1 MVFGWGKKKTQQYE
15 EDITSREKEIFLS
28 EIPDIIKQLKSIK
41 EKTIIS
47 ETDIFRNK
55 IKSNCDSILK
65 TVGDFEHASIK
76 SEDLDPHLYTILQRG
91 KKQVVSTIKQEC
103 TVNFPDIISLNEV
116 LTFHKLSTRMLK
128 KIGDMVGRQSTVL
141 HTLANKFA
149 NKLKADLINLK
160 NGNDE
165 IQTLIDNHV
174 NFEDKTNEILENID
188 KYNQSEKSVVVMN
201 NNQKQ
206 MKKNMKD
213 LSSAIQ
219 HDMDEIESIKSSKEY
234 TNFSKVQENIGN
246 LSVGMYKIKN
256 DIEIQ
261 FTKIS
266 RPLNKYVY
274 ITSLGK
280 LEKKLLEDLANN
292 PFDIISKTSKQDIT
306 KILELVRN
314 SVQSGAVS
322 VKDVNKSLLHI
333 DETLEKLDSFLRKI
347 SEHNQLKDNLENDL
361 KNYNFENLRQNELK
375 LRKHQDDKSKTE
387 SKTESLHVEIDNVN
401 ESLPNQIKF
410 IETSLNKISPILYSI
425 KLE

>member
-28 EIPDIIKQLKSIK
+28 EIPDIIKQLKLIK

-47 ETDIFRNK
+47 EANIFRNK

-103 TVNFPDIISLNEV
+103 TVNFPDVISLNEV

-149 NKLKADLINLK
+149 NKLKADLK
-160 NGNDE
+160 NMKDGNDE
-165 IQTLIDNHV
+165 IQTLIDNHT

-206 MKKNMKD
+206 MKKNVKD
-213 LSSAIQ
+213 LSSEIQ
-219 HDMDEIESIKSSKEY
+219 HNMDEIESIKSSKEY
-234 TNFSKVQENIGN
+234 TNFSKVQENIEN

-280 LEKKLLEDLANN
+280 SEKKLLEDLANN
-292 PFDIISKTSKQDIT
+292 PFDIMSKTSKQDIT

-314 SVQSGAVS
+314 SVKSGTVS
-322 VKDVNKSLLHI
+322 VKDINKSLLHI
-333 DETLEKLDSFLRKI
+333 DETLEKLYSFFGKI
-347 SEHNQLKDNLENDL
+347 SEHNQLKDKLENDL
-361 KNYNFENLRQNELK
+361 KNYNFENLRQDESK

-387 SKTESLHVEIDNVN
+387 SKIKSLRVEVDNIN

>member
-174 NFEDKTNEILENID
+174 NFEDKANEILENID
-188 KYNQSEKSVVVMN
+188 KYNQSEKAIVVMN

-206 MKKNMKD
+206 MKKNVKD
-213 LSSAIQ
+213 LSSTIQ

-246 LSVGMYKIKN
+246 LSAGMYKIKN

-280 LEKKLLEDLANN
+280 SEKKLLEDLANN
-292 PFDIISKTSKQDIT
+292 PFDIMSKTSKQDIT

-314 SVQSGAVS
+314 SVQSGTVS
-322 VKDVNKSLLHI
+322 VKDINKSLLHI
-333 DETLEKLDSFLRKI
+333 DETLEKLDSFFGKI
-347 SEHNQLKDNLENDL
+347 SEHNQLKDKLENDL
-361 KNYNFENLRQNELK
+361 KNYNFENLRQNESK

-387 SKTESLHVEIDNVN
+387 SKTESLHVEVDNVN

-410 IETSLNKISPILYSI
+410 IEISLNSISPVLYSI

>member
-15 EDITSREKEIFLS
+15 EDITSREKEIFLT

-41 EKTIIS
+41 EKTVIS

-55 IKSNCDSILK
+55 IKSNCNSILK

-91 KKQVVSTIKQEC
+91 KKQVVSTINQEC

-149 NKLKADLINLK
+149 NRLKDDLINLK
-160 NGNDE
+160 DGNDE
-165 IQTLIDNHV
+165 IQTLIDNHI

-314 SVQSGAVS
+314 SVQSGTVS
-322 VKDVNKSLLHI
+322 VKDINKSLLHI
-333 DETLEKLDSFLRKI
+333 DETLEKLDSFFGKI
-347 SEHNQLKDNLENDL
+347 SEHNQLKDKLENDL
-361 KNYNFENLRQNELK
+361 KNYNFENLRQNESK

-387 SKTESLHVEIDNVN
+387 SKIESLHVEIDNVN

>member
-91 KKQVVSTIKQEC
+91 KKQIVSTIKQEC

-174 NFEDKTNEILENID
+174 NFEDKANEILENID
-188 KYNQSEKSVVVMN
+188 KYNQSEKAIVVMN

-206 MKKNMKD
+206 MKKNVKD
-213 LSSAIQ
+213 LSSEIQ
-219 HDMDEIESIKSSKEY
+219 HNMDEIESIKSSKEY

-246 LSVGMYKIKN
+246 LSAGMYKIKN

-280 LEKKLLEDLANN
+280 SEKKLLEDLANN
-292 PFDIISKTSKQDIT
+292 PFDIMSKTSKQDIT

-314 SVQSGAVS
+314 SVQSGTVS
-322 VKDVNKSLLHI
+322 VKDINKSLLHI
-333 DETLEKLDSFLRKI
+333 DETLEKLDSFFGKI
-347 SEHNQLKDNLENDL
+347 SEHNQLKDKLENDL
-361 KNYNFENLRQNELK
+361 KNYNFENLRQNESK

-387 SKTESLHVEIDNVN
+387 SKIESLHVEVDNVN

-410 IETSLNKISPILYSI
+410 IEISLNSISPVLYSI

>member
-41 EKTIIS
+41 EKTVIS
-47 ETDIFRNK
+47 ETGIFRNK

-149 NKLKADLINLK
+149 NRLKDDLTNLK
-160 NGNDE
+160 DGNDE
-165 IQTLIDNHV
+165 IQTLIDNHI

-188 KYNQSEKSVVVMN
+188 KYNQSEKAIVVMN

-206 MKKNMKD
+206 MKKNVKD
-213 LSSAIQ
+213 LSSTIQ

-280 LEKKLLEDLANN
+280 SEKKLLEDLANN

>member
-28 EIPDIIKQLKSIK
+28 EIPDIIKELKSIK

-47 ETDIFRNK
+47 ETSTFRNK
-55 IKSNCDSILK
+55 IKLNCDNILK

-91 KKQVVSTIKQEC
+91 KKQIVSTINQEC
-103 TVNFPDIISLNEV
+103 TVNFPDITSFNEV
-116 LTFHKLSTRMLK
+116 QTFHKISTRMLK

-149 NKLKADLINLK
+149 NRLKDDLK
-160 NGNDE
+160 NMKDGNDE
-165 IQTLIDNHV
+165 IQTLIDNHT
-174 NFEDKTNEILENID
+174 NFEDKTNEIIENID
-188 KYNQSEKSVVVMN
+188 KYNQSEKTIVVMN

-206 MKKNMKD
+206 MKKNVKD
-213 LSSAIQ
+213 LSSTIQ

-246 LSVGMYKIKN
+246 LSAGMYKIKN

-280 LEKKLLEDLANN
+280 PEKKLLENLANN
-292 PFDIISKTSKQDIT
+292 PSDIMSKTSKQDIT

-314 SVQSGAVS
+314 SVQSGTVS
-322 VKDVNKSLLHI
+322 VKDINKSLLHI
-333 DETLEKLDSFLRKI
+333 DETLEKLDSFFGKI
-347 SEHNQLKDNLENDL
+347 SEHNQLKDKLENDL
-361 KNYNFENLRQNELK
+361 KNYNFENLRQNESK

-387 SKTESLHVEIDNVN
+387 SKIESLYAEADNLN

-410 IETSLNKISPILYSI
+410 IETSLNNISPVIYSI

>member
-15 EDITSREKEIFLS
+15 EDITSREKEIFLT

-41 EKTIIS
+41 EKTVIS
-47 ETDIFRNK
+47 ETGIFRNK

-65 TVGDFEHASIK
+65 TVGDFEHTSIK

-103 TVNFPDIISLNEV
+103 SVNFPDIISLNEV

-165 IQTLIDNHV
+165 IQTLIDNHI

-280 LEKKLLEDLANN
+280 SEKKLLEDLANN

-387 SKTESLHVEIDNVN
+387 SKTESLYVEIDNVN

>member
-15 EDITSREKEIFLS
+15 EDVTSREKEIFLS
-28 EIPDIIKQLKSIK
+28 EIPDIIKQLKLIK

-47 ETDIFRNK
+47 ETNIFRNK

-91 KKQVVSTIKQEC
+91 KKQIVSTIKQEC
-103 TVNFPDIISLNEV
+103 TVNFPDVISLNDV

-149 NKLKADLINLK
+149 NRLKDDLK
-160 NGNDE
+160 NMKDGNDE
-165 IQTLIDNHV
+165 IQTLIDNHT
-174 NFEDKTNEILENID
+174 NFEDKTNEIIENID
-188 KYNQSEKSVVVMN
+188 KYNQSEKTIVVMN

-206 MKKNMKD
+206 MKKNVKD
-213 LSSAIQ
+213 LSSTIQ

-246 LSVGMYKIKN
+246 LSAGMYKIKN

-280 LEKKLLEDLANN
+280 PEKKLLENLANN
-292 PFDIISKTSKQDIT
+292 PSDIMSKTSKQDIT

-314 SVQSGAVS
+314 SVQSGTVS
-322 VKDVNKSLLHI
+322 VKDINKSLLHI
-333 DETLEKLDSFLRKI
+333 DETLEKLDSFFGKI
-347 SEHNQLKDNLENDL
+347 SEHNQLKDKLENDL
-361 KNYNFENLRQNELK
+361 KNYNFENLRQNESK

-387 SKTESLHVEIDNVN
+387 SKIESLYAEADNLN

-410 IETSLNKISPILYSI
+410 IETSLNNISPVIYSI

>member
-41 EKTIIS
+41 EKTVIS
-47 ETDIFRNK
+47 ETGIFRNK

-149 NKLKADLINLK
+149 NRLKDDLTNLK
-160 NGNDE
+160 DGNDE
-165 IQTLIDNHV
+165 IQTLIDNHI

-213 LSSAIQ
+213 LISAIQ

-361 KNYNFENLRQNELK
+361 KSYNFENLRQNELK

>member
-41 EKTIIS
+41 EKTVIS
-47 ETDIFRNK
+47 ETGIFRNK

-91 KKQVVSTIKQEC
+91 KKQIVSTIKQEC
-103 TVNFPDIISLNEV
+103 TVNFPDTISLNEV

-149 NKLKADLINLK
+149 NRLKDDLINLK
-160 NGNDE
+160 DGNDE
-165 IQTLIDNHV
+165 IQTLIDNHI

-322 VKDVNKSLLHI
+322 VKDVNKSLSHI

-347 SEHNQLKDNLENDL
+347 SEHNQSKDNLENDL

>member
-1 MVFGWGKKKTQQYE
+1 MVFGWGKKKIRQYE

-28 EIPDIIKQLKSIK
+28 EIPDIIKELKSIK

-165 IQTLIDNHV
+165 IQTLIDNHI
-174 NFEDKTNEILENID
+174 NFEDKAKEILENID
-188 KYNQSEKSVVVMN
+188 KYNQSEKAIVVMN

-206 MKKNMKD
+206 MKKNVKD
-213 LSSAIQ
+213 LSSTIQ

-246 LSVGMYKIKN
+246 LSAGMYKIKN

-280 LEKKLLEDLANN
+280 SEKKLLEDLANN
-292 PFDIISKTSKQDIT
+292 PFGIMSKTSKQDIT

-314 SVQSGAVS
+314 SVKSGTVS
-322 VKDVNKSLLHI
+322 VKDINKSLLHI
-333 DETLEKLDSFLRKI
+333 DETLEKLDSFFGKI
-347 SEHNQLKDNLENDL
+347 SEHNQLKDKLENDL
-361 KNYNFENLRQNELK
+361 KNYNFENLRQNESK

-387 SKTESLHVEIDNVN
+387 SKIESLHVEVDNVN
-401 ESLPNQIKF
+401 ESLPDQIKF
-410 IETSLNKISPILYSI
+410 IETSLNNISPVLYSI

>member
-41 EKTIIS
+41 EKTVIS
-47 ETDIFRNK
+47 ETGIFRNK

-76 SEDLDPHLYTILQRG
+76 SKDLDPHLYTILQRG

-149 NKLKADLINLK
+149 NRLKDDLTNLK
-160 NGNDE
+160 DGNDE
-165 IQTLIDNHV
+165 IQTLIDNHI

>member
-15 EDITSREKEIFLS
+15 EDITSREKEIFLT

-41 EKTIIS
+41 EKTVIS
-47 ETDIFRNK
+47 ETGIFRNK

-91 KKQVVSTIKQEC
+91 KKQVVSTINQEC

-116 LTFHKLSTRMLK
+116 LTFHKLSSRMLK

-149 NKLKADLINLK
+149 NRLKDDLINLK
-160 NGNDE
+160 DGNDE

-347 SEHNQLKDNLENDL
+347 SEHNQSKDNLENDL

>member
-15 EDITSREKEIFLS
+15 EDITSREKEIFLT

-41 EKTIIS
+41 EKTVIS
-47 ETDIFRNK
+47 ETGIFRNK

-91 KKQVVSTIKQEC
+91 KKQVVSTINQEC

-149 NKLKADLINLK
+149 NRLKDDLTNLK
-160 NGNDE
+160 DGNDE
-165 IQTLIDNHV
+165 IQTLIDNHI

-280 LEKKLLEDLANN
+280 SEKKLLEDLANN

-347 SEHNQLKDNLENDL
+347 SEHNQSKDNLENDL

>member
-41 EKTIIS
+41 EKTVIS
-47 ETDIFRNK
+47 ETGIFRNK

-149 NKLKADLINLK
+149 NRLKDDLTNLK
-160 NGNDE
+160 DGNDE
-165 IQTLIDNHV
+165 IQTLIDNHI

>member
-28 EIPDIIKQLKSIK
+28 EIPDIIKELKSIK

-47 ETDIFRNK
+47 ETSAFRNK

-65 TVGDFEHASIK
+65 TIHDFEHTSIK

-91 KKQVVSTIKQEC
+91 KKQIVSTIKQEC
-103 TVNFPDIISLNEV
+103 TVNFPDIISFNDV
-116 LTFHKLSTRMLK
+116 QTFHKISTRMLK
-128 KIGDMVGRQSTVL
+128 RIGDMVGRQSTVL

-149 NKLKADLINLK
+149 NRLKDDLK
-160 NGNDE
+160 NMKDGNDE
-165 IQTLIDNHV
+165 IQTLIDNHI
-174 NFEDKTNEILENID
+174 NFEDNANEILENID
-188 KYNQSEKSVVVMN
+188 KYGQSEKTLVDIT

-206 MKKNMKD
+206 MKKNIED
-213 LSSAIQ
+213 LSSTIQ
-219 HDMDEIESIKSSKEY
+219 HDIDAIENIKSSKEY
-234 TNFSKVQENIGN
+234 ANFFKTKENIET
-246 LSVGMYKIKN
+246 LSVEMREVKN
-256 DIEIQ
+256 DIDIQ

-280 LEKKLLEDLANN
+280 LEKKLLVDLANN
-292 PFDIISKTSKQDIT
+292 PFDTISKTSKQDIT

-314 SVQSGAVS
+314 SVQSGTVS
-322 VKDVNKSLLHI
+322 VKDINKSLLQI
-333 DETLEKLDSFLRKI
+333 DEILGKLDSFLGKI
-347 SEHNQLKDNLENDL
+347 SEYNESKNNLENNL
-361 KNYNFENLRQNELK
+361 KNYDFENLRQNESK

-387 SKTESLHVEIDNVN
+387 SKIESLHVEVDNVN

-410 IETSLNKISPILYSI
+410 IERSLNRISPVLYSI

>member
-28 EIPDIIKQLKSIK
+28 EIPDIIKELKSIK

-47 ETDIFRNK
+47 ETNAFRNK

-65 TVGDFEHASIK
+65 TIDDFEHASIK

-91 KKQVVSTIKQEC
+91 KKQIVSTIKQEC
-103 TVNFPDIISLNEV
+103 TVNFPDIISFNDV
-116 LTFHKLSTRMLK
+116 QTFHKISTRLLK
-128 KIGDMVGRQSTVL
+128 RIGDMVGRQSTVL

-149 NKLKADLINLK
+149 NRLKDDLK
-160 NGNDE
+160 NMKDGNDE
-165 IQTLIDNHV
+165 IQTLIDNHI
-174 NFEDKTNEILENID
+174 NFEDNANEILENID
-188 KYNQSEKSVVVMN
+188 KYGQSEKTLVDIT

-206 MKKNMKD
+206 MKKNIED
-213 LSSAIQ
+213 LSSTIQ
-219 HDMDEIESIKSSKEY
+219 HDIDAIENIKSSKEY
-234 TNFSKVQENIGN
+234 ANFFKTKENIET
-246 LSVGMYKIKN
+246 LSVEMREVKN
-256 DIEIQ
+256 DIDIQ

-280 LEKKLLEDLANN
+280 SEKKMLVDLANN
-292 PFDIISKTSKQDIT
+292 PFDTISKTSKQDIT

-314 SVQSGAVS
+314 SVQSGTVS
-322 VKDVNKSLLHI
+322 VKDINKSLLQI
-333 DETLEKLDSFLRKI
+333 DETLGNLDSFLGKI
-347 SEHNQLKDNLENDL
+347 SEYNESKNNLENNL
-361 KNYNFENLRQNELK
+361 KNYDFENLRQNELK

-387 SKTESLHVEIDNVN
+387 LKIQSSHVEINNLN
-401 ESLPNQIKF
+401 ESFPTQIKF
-410 IETSLNKISPILYSI
+410 IERSLNKISPVLYSI

>member
-15 EDITSREKEIFLS
+15 EDVTSREKEIFLS
-28 EIPDIIKQLKSIK
+28 EIPDIIKQLKFIK

-47 ETDIFRNK
+47 ETNIFRNK

-91 KKQVVSTIKQEC
+91 KKQIVSTIKQEC
-103 TVNFPDIISLNEV
+103 TVNFPDVISLNDV

-149 NKLKADLINLK
+149 NRLKDDLK
-160 NGNDE
+160 NMKDGNDE
-165 IQTLIDNHV
+165 IQTLIDNHT
-174 NFEDKTNEILENID
+174 NFEDKTNEIIENID
-188 KYNQSEKSVVVMN
+188 KYNQSEKTIVVMN

-206 MKKNMKD
+206 MKKNVKD
-213 LSSAIQ
+213 LSSTIQ

-246 LSVGMYKIKN
+246 LSAGMYKIKN

-280 LEKKLLEDLANN
+280 PEKKLLENLANN
-292 PFDIISKTSKQDIT
+292 PSDIMSKTSKQDIT

-314 SVQSGAVS
+314 SVQSGTVS
-322 VKDVNKSLLHI
+322 VKDINKSLLHI
-333 DETLEKLDSFLRKI
+333 DETLEKLDSFFGKI
-347 SEHNQLKDNLENDL
+347 SEHNQLKDKLENDL
-361 KNYNFENLRQNELK
+361 KNYNFENLRQNESK

-387 SKTESLHVEIDNVN
+387 SKIESLYAEADNLN

-410 IETSLNKISPILYSI
+410 IERSLNKISPVLYSI

>member
-28 EIPDIIKQLKSIK
+28 EIPDIIKELKSIK

-47 ETDIFRNK
+47 ETNAFRNK

-65 TVGDFEHASIK
+65 TIDDFEHASIK

-91 KKQVVSTIKQEC
+91 KKQIVSTIKQEC
-103 TVNFPDIISLNEV
+103 TVNFPDIISFNDV
-116 LTFHKLSTRMLK
+116 QTFHKISTRMLK
-128 KIGDMVGRQSTVL
+128 RIGDMVGRQSTVL

-149 NKLKADLINLK
+149 NRLKDDLK
-160 NGNDE
+160 NMKDGNDE
-165 IQTLIDNHV
+165 IQTLIDNHI
-174 NFEDKTNEILENID
+174 NFEDNANEILENID
-188 KYNQSEKSVVVMN
+188 KYGQSEKTLVDIT

-213 LSSAIQ
+213 LSSTIQ
-219 HDMDEIESIKSSKEY
+219 HDIDAIESIKSSKEY
-234 TNFSKVQENIGN
+234 VDFFKTKENIET
-246 LSVGMYKIKN
+246 LSVEMREVKN
-256 DIEIQ
+256 DIDIQ

-280 LEKKLLEDLANN
+280 LEKKLLVDLANN
-292 PFDIISKTSKQDIT
+292 PFDTISKTSKQDIT

-322 VKDVNKSLLHI
+322 VKDINKSLLQI
-333 DETLEKLDSFLRKI
+333 DEILGKLDSFLGKI
-347 SEHNQLKDNLENDL
+347 SEYNESKNNLENNL
-361 KNYNFENLRQNELK
+361 KNYDFENLRQNESK

-387 SKTESLHVEIDNVN
+387 SKIESLHVEADNVN

-410 IETSLNKISPILYSI
+410 IERSLNRISPVLYSI

>member
-41 EKTIIS
+41 EKTVIS
-47 ETDIFRNK
+47 ETGIFRNK

-76 SEDLDPHLYTILQRG
+76 SKDLDPHLYTILQRG

-149 NKLKADLINLK
+149 NRLKDDLTNLK
-160 NGNDE
+160 DGNDE
-165 IQTLIDNHV
+165 IQTLIDNHI

-213 LSSAIQ
+213 LISAIQ

>member
-28 EIPDIIKQLKSIK
+28 EIPDIIKQLKFIK

-47 ETDIFRNK
+47 ETGIFRNK

-149 NKLKADLINLK
+149 NRLKDDLTSLK
-160 NGNDE
+160 DGNDE

>member
-15 EDITSREKEIFLS
+15 EDVTSREKEIFLS
-28 EIPDIIKQLKSIK
+28 EIPDIIKQLKLIK

-47 ETDIFRNK
+47 ETNIFRNK

-91 KKQVVSTIKQEC
+91 KKQIVSTIKQEC
-103 TVNFPDIISLNEV
+103 TVNFPDIISFNDV
-116 LTFHKLSTRMLK
+116 QTFHKISTRMLK
-128 KIGDMVGRQSTVL
+128 RIGDMVGRQSTVL

-149 NKLKADLINLK
+149 NRLKDDLK
-160 NGNDE
+160 NMKDGNDE
-165 IQTLIDNHV
+165 IQTLIDNHI
-174 NFEDKTNEILENID
+174 NFEDNANEILENID
-188 KYNQSEKSVVVMN
+188 KYGQSEKTLVDII

-206 MKKNMKD
+206 MKKNIED
-213 LSSAIQ
+213 LSSTIQ
-219 HDMDEIESIKSSKEY
+219 HDIDAIENIKSSKEY
-234 TNFSKVQENIGN
+234 ANFFKTKENIET
-246 LSVGMYKIKN
+246 LSVEMREVKN
-256 DIEIQ
+256 DIDIQ

-280 LEKKLLEDLANN
+280 LEKKLLVDLANN
-292 PFDIISKTSKQDIT
+292 PFDTISKTSKQDIT

-314 SVQSGAVS
+314 SVQSGTVS
-322 VKDVNKSLLHI
+322 VKDINKSLLQI
-333 DETLEKLDSFLRKI
+333 DEILGKLDSFLGKI
-347 SEHNQLKDNLENDL
+347 SEYNESKNNLENNL
-361 KNYNFENLRQNELK
+361 KNYDFENLRQNESK

-387 SKTESLHVEIDNVN
+387 SKIESLHVEADNVN

-410 IETSLNKISPILYSI
+410 IERSLNRISPVLYSI

>member
-1 MVFGWGKKKTQQYE
+1 MVFGWGKKKTRQYE
-15 EDITSREKEIFLS
+15 EDNTSREKEIFLS

-41 EKTIIS
+41 EKTVIS

-103 TVNFPDIISLNEV
+103 SVNFPDIISLNEV

-149 NKLKADLINLK
+149 NRLKDDLTSLK
-160 NGNDE
+160 DGNDE

-188 KYNQSEKSVVVMN
+188 EFNKSEKAVVVMN

-280 LEKKLLEDLANN
+280 SEKKLLEDLANN
-292 PFDIISKTSKQDIT
+292 PFDIMSKTSKQDIT

-314 SVQSGAVS
+314 SVKSGTVS
-322 VKDVNKSLLHI
+322 VKDINKSLLHI
-333 DETLEKLDSFLRKI
+333 DETLEKLDSFFGKI
-347 SEHNQLKDNLENDL
+347 SEHNQLKDKLENDL
-361 KNYNFENLRQNELK
+361 KNYNFENLRQNESK

-387 SKTESLHVEIDNVN
+387 SKIESLHVEVDNVN
-401 ESLPNQIKF
+401 ESLPDQIKF
-410 IETSLNKISPILYSI
+410 IETSLNNISPVLYSI

>member
-41 EKTIIS
+41 EKTVIS
-47 ETDIFRNK
+47 ETGIFRNK

-91 KKQVVSTIKQEC
+91 KKQVVSTINQEC

-149 NKLKADLINLK
+149 NRLKDDLINLK
-160 NGNDE
+160 DGNDE
-165 IQTLIDNHV
+165 IQTLIDNHI

-246 LSVGMYKIKN
+246 LSAGMYKIKN

-280 LEKKLLEDLANN
+280 SEKKLLEDLANN
-292 PFDIISKTSKQDIT
+292 PFDIMSKTSKQDIT

-314 SVQSGAVS
+314 SVQSGTVS
-322 VKDVNKSLLHI
+322 VKDINKSLLHI
-333 DETLEKLDSFLRKI
+333 DETLEKLDSFFGKI
-347 SEHNQLKDNLENDL
+347 SEHNQLKDKLENDL
-361 KNYNFENLRQNELK
+361 KNYNFENLRQNESK

-387 SKTESLHVEIDNVN
+387 SKTESLHVEVDNVN

-410 IETSLNKISPILYSI
+410 IETSLNNISPVLYSI

>member
-41 EKTIIS
+41 EKTVIS

-55 IKSNCDSILK
+55 IKSNCNSILK

-91 KKQVVSTIKQEC
+91 KKQVVSTINQEC

-116 LTFHKLSTRMLK
+116 LTFHKLSSRMLK

-149 NKLKADLINLK
+149 NRLKDDLINLK
-160 NGNDE
+160 DGNDE
-165 IQTLIDNHV
+165 IQTLIDNHI

-213 LSSAIQ
+213 LISAIQ

-347 SEHNQLKDNLENDL
+347 SEHNQSKDNLENDL

>member
-15 EDITSREKEIFLS
+15 EDITSREKEIFLT

-41 EKTIIS
+41 EKTVIS
-47 ETDIFRNK
+47 ETGIFRNK

-91 KKQVVSTIKQEC
+91 KKQVVSTINQEC

-149 NKLKADLINLK
+149 NRLKDDLTNLK
-160 NGNDE
+160 DGNDE
-165 IQTLIDNHV
+165 IQTLIDNHI

-213 LSSAIQ
+213 LSSTIQ
-219 HDMDEIESIKSSKEY
+219 HDIDAIESIKSSKEY
-234 TNFSKVQENIGN
+234 VDFFKTKENIET
-246 LSVGMYKIKN
+246 LSVEMREVKN
-256 DIEIQ
+256 DIDIQ

-280 LEKKLLEDLANN
+280 SEKKLLVDLANN
-292 PFDIISKTSKQDIT
+292 PFDTISKTSKQDIT

-322 VKDVNKSLLHI
+322 VKDINKSLLQI
-333 DETLEKLDSFLRKI
+333 DEILGKLDSFLGKI
-347 SEHNQLKDNLENDL
+347 SEYNESKNNLENNL
-361 KNYNFENLRQNELK
+361 KNYNFENLKQNELK
-375 LRKHQDDKSKTE
+375 LRKHQDNKSKTE
-387 SKTESLHVEIDNVN
+387 LKIQSLHVGINNLN
-401 ESLPNQIKF
+401 ESFPNQIKF
-410 IETSLNKISPILYSI
+410 IEKSLNKISPVLYSI

>member
-28 EIPDIIKQLKSIK
+28 EIPDIIKELKSIK

-47 ETDIFRNK
+47 ETNAFRNK

-65 TVGDFEHASIK
+65 TIDDFEHASIK

-91 KKQVVSTIKQEC
+91 KKQIVSTIKQEC
-103 TVNFPDIISLNEV
+103 TVNFPDIISFNDV
-116 LTFHKLSTRMLK
+116 QTFHKISTRMLK
-128 KIGDMVGRQSTVL
+128 RIGDMVGRQSTVL

-149 NKLKADLINLK
+149 NRLKDDLK
-160 NGNDE
+160 NMKDGNDE
-165 IQTLIDNHV
+165 IQTLIDNHI
-174 NFEDKTNEILENID
+174 NFEDNANEILENID
-188 KYNQSEKSVVVMN
+188 KYGQSEKTLVDII

-206 MKKNMKD
+206 MKKNIED
-213 LSSAIQ
+213 LSSTIQ
-219 HDMDEIESIKSSKEY
+219 HDIDAIENIKSSKEY
-234 TNFSKVQENIGN
+234 ANFFKTKENIET
-246 LSVGMYKIKN
+246 LSVEMREVKN
-256 DIEIQ
+256 DIDIQ

-280 LEKKLLEDLANN
+280 LEKKLLVDLANN
-292 PFDIISKTSKQDIT
+292 PFDTISKTSKQDIT

-314 SVQSGAVS
+314 SVQSGTVS
-322 VKDVNKSLLHI
+322 VKDINKSLLQI
-333 DETLEKLDSFLRKI
+333 DEILGKLDSFLGKI
-347 SEHNQLKDNLENDL
+347 SEYNESKNNLENNL
-361 KNYNFENLRQNELK
+361 KNYDFENLRQNESK

-387 SKTESLHVEIDNVN
+387 SKIESLHVEVDNVN

-410 IETSLNKISPILYSI
+410 IETSLNSISPVLYSI

>member
-174 NFEDKTNEILENID
+174 NFEDKANEILENID
-188 KYNQSEKSVVVMN
+188 KYNQSEKAIVVMN

-206 MKKNMKD
+206 MKKNLKD
-213 LSSAIQ
+213 LSSTIQ

-246 LSVGMYKIKN
+246 LSAGMYKIKN

-280 LEKKLLEDLANN
+280 SEKKLLEDLANN
-292 PFDIISKTSKQDIT
+292 PFDIMSKTSKQDIT

-314 SVQSGAVS
+314 SVQSGTVS
-322 VKDVNKSLLHI
+322 VKDINKSLLHI
-333 DETLEKLDSFLRKI
+333 DETLEKLDSFFGKI
-347 SEHNQLKDNLENDL
+347 SEHNQLKDKLENDL
-361 KNYNFENLRQNELK
+361 KNYNFENLRQNESK

-387 SKTESLHVEIDNVN
+387 SKIESLHVEVDNVN

-410 IETSLNKISPILYSI
+410 IEISLNSISPVLYSI

>member
-28 EIPDIIKQLKSIK
+28 EIPDIINELKSIK

-47 ETDIFRNK
+47 ETSVFRNK
-55 IKSNCDSILK
+55 IKLNCDNILK
-65 TVGDFEHASIK
+65 TIDDFEHANIK

-91 KKQVVSTIKQEC
+91 KKQIVSTIKQEC
-103 TVNFPDIISLNEV
+103 TVNFPDIISFNEV
-116 LTFHKLSTRMLK
+116 QTFHKISTRMLK

-149 NKLKADLINLK
+149 NRLKDDLK
-160 NGNDE
+160 NMKAGNDE
-165 IQTLIDNHV
+165 IQTLIDNHI
-174 NFEDKTNEILENID
+174 NFEDNTNEILENID
-188 KYNQSEKSVVVMN
+188 KYGQSEKTLVDMS

-213 LSSAIQ
+213 LSSTIQ
-219 HDMDEIESIKSSKEY
+219 HDIDAIENIKSSKEY
-234 TNFSKVQENIGN
+234 ADFFKTKENIES
-246 LSVGMYKIKN
+246 LSAEMREVKN
-256 DIEIQ
+256 DIDIE

-280 LEKKLLEDLANN
+280 LEKKLLVDLANN
-292 PFDIISKTSKQDIT
+292 PFDTISKTSKQDIT

-314 SVQSGAVS
+314 SVQSGTVS
-322 VKDVNKSLLHI
+322 VKDINKSLLHI
-333 DETLEKLDSFLRKI
+333 DETLEKLDSFFGKI
-347 SEHNQLKDNLENDL
+347 SEHNQLKDKLENDL
-361 KNYNFENLRQNELK
+361 KNYNFENLRQNESK

-387 SKTESLHVEIDNVN
+387 SKIESLYAEADNLN

-410 IETSLNKISPILYSI
+410 IETSLNNISPVIYSI

>member
-41 EKTIIS
+41 EKTVIS
-47 ETDIFRNK
+47 ETGIFRNK

-76 SEDLDPHLYTILQRG
+76 SKDLDPHLYTILQRG

-149 NKLKADLINLK
+149 NRLKDDLTNLK
-160 NGNDE
+160 DGNDE
-165 IQTLIDNHV
+165 IQTLIDNHI

-188 KYNQSEKSVVVMN
+188 KYNQSEKAIVVMN

-206 MKKNMKD
+206 MKKNVKD
-213 LSSAIQ
+213 LSSTIQ

-280 LEKKLLEDLANN
+280 SEKKLLEDLANN
-292 PFDIISKTSKQDIT
+292 PFDIISKTSKQDVT

-347 SEHNQLKDNLENDL
+347 SEHNQSKDNLENDL
-361 KNYNFENLRQNELK
+361 KNYNFENLRQNESK

-387 SKTESLHVEIDNVN
+387 SKIESLHVEIDNVN

-410 IETSLNKISPILYSI
+410 IETSLNKISPVLYSI

>member
-1 MVFGWGKKKTQQYE
+1 MVFGWGKKKTHQYE

-28 EIPDIIKQLKSIK
+28 EIPDIIKELKSIK

-47 ETDIFRNK
+47 ETNAFRNK

-65 TVGDFEHASIK
+65 TIDDFEHASIK

-91 KKQVVSTIKQEC
+91 KKQIVSTIKQEC
-103 TVNFPDIISLNEV
+103 TVNFPDIISFNDV
-116 LTFHKLSTRMLK
+116 QTFHKISTRLLK
-128 KIGDMVGRQSTVL
+128 RIGDMVGRQSTVL

-149 NKLKADLINLK
+149 NRLKDDLK
-160 NGNDE
+160 NMKDGNDE
-165 IQTLIDNHV
+165 IQTLIDNHI
-174 NFEDKTNEILENID
+174 NFEDNANEILENID
-188 KYNQSEKSVVVMN
+188 KYGQSEKTLVDIT

-206 MKKNMKD
+206 MKKNIED
-213 LSSAIQ
+213 LSSTIQ
-219 HDMDEIESIKSSKEY
+219 HDIDAIENIKSSKEY
-234 TNFSKVQENIGN
+234 ANFFKTKENIET
-246 LSVGMYKIKN
+246 LSVEMREVKN
-256 DIEIQ
+256 DIDIQ

-280 LEKKLLEDLANN
+280 LEKKLLVDLANN
-292 PFDIISKTSKQDIT
+292 PFDTISKTSKQDIT

-314 SVQSGAVS
+314 SVQSGTVS
-322 VKDVNKSLLHI
+322 VKDINKSLLQI
-333 DETLEKLDSFLRKI
+333 DEILGKLDSFLGKI
-347 SEHNQLKDNLENDL
+347 SEYNESKNNLENNL
-361 KNYNFENLRQNELK
+361 KNYDFENLRQNESK

-387 SKTESLHVEIDNVN
+387 SKIESLHVEADNVN

-410 IETSLNKISPILYSI
+410 IERSLNRISPVLYSI

>member
-28 EIPDIIKQLKSIK
+28 EIPDIIKELKSIK
-41 EKTIIS
+41 AKTIIS
-47 ETDIFRNK
+47 ETNAFRNK

-65 TVGDFEHASIK
+65 TIDDFEHASIK

-91 KKQVVSTIKQEC
+91 KKQIVSTIKQEC
-103 TVNFPDIISLNEV
+103 TVNFPDIISFNDV
-116 LTFHKLSTRMLK
+116 QTFHKISTRMLK
-128 KIGDMVGRQSTVL
+128 RIGDMVGRQSTVL

-149 NKLKADLINLK
+149 NRLKDDLK
-160 NGNDE
+160 NMKDGNDE
-165 IQTLIDNHV
+165 IQTLIDNHI
-174 NFEDKTNEILENID
+174 NFEDNANEILENID
-188 KYNQSEKSVVVMN
+188 KYGQSEKTLVDIT

-206 MKKNMKD
+206 MKKNIED
-213 LSSAIQ
+213 LSSTIQ
-219 HDMDEIESIKSSKEY
+219 HDIDAIENIKSSKEY
-234 TNFSKVQENIGN
+234 ANFFKTKENIET
-246 LSVGMYKIKN
+246 LSVEMREVKN
-256 DIEIQ
+256 DIDIQ

-280 LEKKLLEDLANN
+280 LEKKLLVDLANN
-292 PFDIISKTSKQDIT
+292 PFDTISKTSKQDIT

-314 SVQSGAVS
+314 SVQSGTVS
-322 VKDVNKSLLHI
+322 VKDINKSLLQI
-333 DETLEKLDSFLRKI
+333 DEILGKLDSFLGKI
-347 SEHNQLKDNLENDL
+347 SEYNESKNNLENNL
-361 KNYNFENLRQNELK
+361 KNYDFENLRQNESK

-387 SKTESLHVEIDNVN
+387 SKIESLHVEADNVN

-410 IETSLNKISPILYSI
+410 IERSLNRISPVLYSI

>member
-15 EDITSREKEIFLS
+15 EDITSREKEIFLT

-41 EKTIIS
+41 EKTVIS
-47 ETDIFRNK
+47 ETGIFRNK

-103 TVNFPDIISLNEV
+103 SVNFPDIISLNEV

-149 NKLKADLINLK
+149 NRLKDDLINLK
-160 NGNDE
+160 DGNDE
-165 IQTLIDNHV
+165 IQTLIDNHI

-347 SEHNQLKDNLENDL
+347 SEHNQSKDNLENDL

>member
-41 EKTIIS
+41 EKTVIS
-47 ETDIFRNK
+47 ETGIFRNK

-160 NGNDE
+160 DGNDE
-165 IQTLIDNHV
+165 IQTLIDNHI

>member
-41 EKTIIS
+41 EKTVIS
-47 ETDIFRNK
+47 ETGIFRNK

-76 SEDLDPHLYTILQRG
+76 SKDLDPHLYTILQRG

-116 LTFHKLSTRMLK
+116 LTFHKLSSRMLR

-149 NKLKADLINLK
+149 NKLKADLK
-160 NGNDE
+160 NMKDGNDE
-165 IQTLIDNHV
+165 IQTLIDNHA

-206 MKKNMKD
+206 MKKNVKD
-213 LSSAIQ
+213 LSSTIQ

-280 LEKKLLEDLANN
+280 SEKKLLEDLANN
-292 PFDIISKTSKQDIT
+292 PFDIISKTSKQDVT

-322 VKDVNKSLLHI
+322 VKDINKSLLHI
-333 DETLEKLDSFLRKI
+333 DETLEKLDSFFGKI
-347 SEHNQLKDNLENDL
+347 SEHNQLKDKLENDL
-361 KNYNFENLRQNELK
+361 KNYNFENLRQNESK

-387 SKTESLHVEIDNVN
+387 SKTESLHVEVDNVN

-410 IETSLNKISPILYSI
+410 IETSLNSISPVLYSI

>member
-28 EIPDIIKQLKSIK
+28 EIPDIIKELKSIK

-47 ETDIFRNK
+47 ETNAFRNK

-65 TVGDFEHASIK
+65 TIDDFEHASIK

-91 KKQVVSTIKQEC
+91 KKQIVSTIKQEC
-103 TVNFPDIISLNEV
+103 TVNFPDIISFNDV
-116 LTFHKLSTRMLK
+116 QTFHKISTRMLK
-128 KIGDMVGRQSTVL
+128 RIGDMVGRQSTVL

-149 NKLKADLINLK
+149 NRLKDDLK
-160 NGNDE
+160 NMKEGNDE
-165 IQTLIDNHV
+165 IQTLIDNHI
-174 NFEDKTNEILENID
+174 NFEDNANEILENID
-188 KYNQSEKSVVVMN
+188 KYGQSEKTLVDIT

-206 MKKNMKD
+206 MKKNIED
-213 LSSAIQ
+213 LSSTIQ
-219 HDMDEIESIKSSKEY
+219 HDIDAIENIKSSKEY
-234 TNFSKVQENIGN
+234 ANFFKTKENIET
-246 LSVGMYKIKN
+246 LSVEMREVKN
-256 DIEIQ
+256 DIDIQ

-280 LEKKLLEDLANN
+280 LEKKLLVDLANN
-292 PFDIISKTSKQDIT
+292 PFDTISKTSKQDIT

-314 SVQSGAVS
+314 SVQSGTVS
-322 VKDVNKSLLHI
+322 VKDINKSLLQI
-333 DETLEKLDSFLRKI
+333 DEILGKLDSFLGKI
-347 SEHNQLKDNLENDL
+347 SEYNESKNNLENNL
-361 KNYNFENLRQNELK
+361 KNYDFENLRQNESK

-387 SKTESLHVEIDNVN
+387 SKIESLHVEADNVN

-410 IETSLNKISPILYSI
+410 IERSLNRISPVLYSI

>member
-41 EKTIIS
+41 EKTVIS
-47 ETDIFRNK
+47 ETGIFRNK

-116 LTFHKLSTRMLK
+116 LTFHKLSSRMLK

-149 NKLKADLINLK
+149 NRLKDDLTNLK
-160 NGNDE
+160 DGNDE
-165 IQTLIDNHV
+165 IQTLIDNHI

-280 LEKKLLEDLANN
+280 SEKKLLEDLANN
-292 PFDIISKTSKQDIT
+292 PFDIISKTSKQDVT

-361 KNYNFENLRQNELK
+361 KNYNFENLRQNESK
-375 LRKHQDDKSKTE
+375 LRKHQDGKSKTE
-387 SKTESLHVEIDNVN
+387 SKIESLHVEIDNVN

-410 IETSLNKISPILYSI
+410 IETSLNSISPVLYSI

>member
-41 EKTIIS
+41 EKTVIS
-47 ETDIFRNK
+47 ETGIFRNK

-103 TVNFPDIISLNEV
+103 TVDFPDIISLNEV
-116 LTFHKLSTRMLK
+116 LTFHKLSSRMLK

-149 NKLKADLINLK
+149 NRLKDDLTNLK
-160 NGNDE
+160 DGNDE
-165 IQTLIDNHV
+165 IQTLIDNHI

>member
-41 EKTIIS
+41 EKTVIS
-47 ETDIFRNK
+47 ETGIFRNK

-149 NKLKADLINLK
+149 NKLKADLK
-160 NGNDE
+160 NMKDGNDE
-165 IQTLIDNHV
+165 IQTLIDNHA

-188 KYNQSEKSVVVMN
+188 KYNQSEKAIVVMN

-206 MKKNMKD
+206 MKKNVKD
-213 LSSAIQ
+213 LSSEIQ
-219 HDMDEIESIKSSKEY
+219 HDMDEIENIKSSKEY
-234 TNFSKVQENIGN
+234 TNFSKVQENIEN
-246 LSVGMYKIKN
+246 LSAVIYKIKN

-280 LEKKLLEDLANN
+280 SEKKLLEDLANN
-292 PFDIISKTSKQDIT
+292 PFDTISKTSKQDIT

-314 SVQSGAVS
+314 SVQSGTVS
-322 VKDVNKSLLHI
+322 VKDINKSLLHI
-333 DETLEKLDSFLRKI
+333 DETLEKLDSFFGKI
-347 SEHNQLKDNLENDL
+347 SEHNQLKDKLENDL
-361 KNYNFENLRQNELK
+361 KNYNFENLRQNESK

-387 SKTESLHVEIDNVN
+387 SKTESLHVEVDNVN

-410 IETSLNKISPILYSI
+410 IETSLNSISPVLYSI